1 MNTTTAPAVRGRCH
15 FRSLLSGA
23 LCASAL
29 IAAPAMAGEARA
41 MVTDLPDPSF
51 IIGGHDVAQGR
62 YPYLVSIQVT
72 DQNGE
77 NAQQYCGGTLISPTA
92 VLTAAHCM
100 SYFTRAAGGDPA
112 SLRMVVNRTDLS
124 DRRQGQTAG
133 VANYNGRWQIHVH
146 PKYKARAEGGTSYAY
161 DAAVIELDKPIRGV
175 PIMRLASPGS
185 DVLERPGSQLTTA
198 GWGNT
203 AVNDR
208 IFPSVLQAVK
218 VPALA
223 PFECRYAYG
232 KEADTS
238 LQLCAGTGGRDSCQG
253 DSGGPLFVEM
263 PGAEKTA
270 VQVGVVSWGEGCAQV
285 GKPGVYARLSNPE
298 IHAFVSPY
306 TGY

>member
-1 MNTTTAPAVRGRCH
+1 MNNTPAVRDRCLLP
-15 FRSLLSGA
+15 RQLSGA

-29 IAAPAMAGEARA
+29 LAGTAMAGEARPMA
-41 MVTDLPDPSF
+41 KDPLVAPY

-62 YPYLVSIQVT
+62 YPYIVSIQVT

-77 NAQQYCGGTLISPTA
+77 NGQQWCGGTLISPTT

-100 SYFTRAAGGDPA
+100 APFMDPA
-112 SLRMVVNRTDLS
+112 TGLNPAQLRMVVDRADLRNRRS
-124 DRRQGQTAG
+124 GQAAG
-133 VANYNGRWQIHVH
+133 VGGVEGHWQIHVH
-146 PKYKARAEGGTSYAY
+146 PKYQAKAEDGTSFAY
-161 DAAVIELDKPIRGV
+161 DAAVIVLDKPIRGV
-175 PIMRLASPGS
+175 PIMRLPSPGS
-185 DVLERPGSQLTTA
+185 EVLERPGSQLTTA

-208 IFPSVLQAVK
+208 ILPSVLQAVK

-270 VQVGVVSWGEGCAQV
+270 VQVGVVSWGYGCAQV